1 MDFDIYKRLEYIRH
15 NWQIGN
21 THNLIMY
28 LESLGLIYKN
38 KEGKYESVLDERF
51 LFKCDDD
58 VERVVFVEYNNE
70 YYLLLEFWI
79 KLVVVNGKRNNN
91 IEFKIRNK
99 KF

>member
-1 MDFDIYKRLEYIRH
+1 MDFDRYKRLEYIGH

-21 THNLIMY
+21 TRNLIMY

-38 KEGKYESVLDERF
+38 KEGKYDSVLDERF

-58 VERVVFVEYNNE
+58 VERVVFVEYNSE

>member
-1 MDFDIYKRLEYIRH
+1 MDFDRYKRLEYIRH

-38 KEGKYESVLDERF
+38 EEGKHDSVLDERF